1 MKHYDQLSANFI
13 NGEWVESAGTESI
26 AVINPATGEEFGHFI
41 ESTPEEVA
49 QSLAAARAAQPAWG
63 AAPLED
69 RITVIENFATLV
81 EANMEELARMRTSAL
96 GAPFASSL
104 TLSNSLDLLRMYVE
118 SVRKVEFR
126 QVRSDSF
133 GTAIVERRP
142 VGVVAGIVPWN
153 VPVRNEIKKL
163 IPALITG
170 NAVVLKASPQSP
182 FVGAALVDLLTEA
195 GVPAGVVGLVSGGA
209 KVGEAMVTDPNTDK
223 IAFTGSTAAGRR
235 IAELAG
241 PLLKRVQLELGG
253 KSAAIVLPDADLQT
267 VVDSMMIFGYA
278 NSGQICASLSR
289 LILPEE
295 RHDEIVEAL
304 KERIAAF
311 RPGDP
316 YDSNANLGP
325 VISSHHRDWVD
336 QLVKDTVAAG
346 ATAETGGAPA
356 LDAGPGWFYQ
366 PTLLTGVRPGMR
378 SFDEEIFG
386 PVLSVIR
393 YAGEDEAVEIA
404 NNSEYGLHGAVFG
417 ADAAEAYRVGRRIHT
432 GTLAVNSFDVPLSA
446 PFGGVKCSGLGRE
459 NGVEG
464 FDEYLEYHTYKFP
477 NEETARAVVHI

>member
-13 NGEWVESAGTESI
+13 NGEWVESAGTETI
-26 AVINPATGEEFGHFI
+26 GVINPATGAEFGRVT

-49 QSLAAARAAQPAWG
+49 EALAAARAALPGWAHT
-63 AAPLED
+63 PLEE
-69 RITVIENFATLV
+69 RITVIEAFARLV
-81 EANMEELARMRTSAL
+81 EENMAELARIRTSAL
-96 GAPFASSL
+96 GAPFKSSL

-118 SVRKVEFR
+118 SVRKLEFR

-182 FVGAALVDLLTEA
+182 FVGAALMDLLAEA
-195 GVPAGVVGLVSGGA
+195 GVPSGAVGLVSGGA

-235 IAELAG
+235 IAQLAG

-253 KSAAIVLPDADLQT
+253 KSAAIVLPDADLAT

-289 LILPEE
+289 LLLPEE
-295 RHDEIVEAL
+295 RHDEVVDAL
-304 KERIAAF
+304 KDRIAGF
-311 RPGDP
+311 RLGDP
-316 YDSNANLGP
+316 YAENVNLGP
-325 VISSHHRDWVD
+325 VISGQHRDWID

-346 ATAETGGAPA
+346 ATAETGGEPA
-356 LDAGPGWFYQ
+356 LEAGPGWFYQ

-378 SFDEEIFG
+378 SAEEEIFG
-386 PVLSVIR
+386 PVLSVIK
-393 YAGEDEAVEIA
+393 YAGEDEAVAIA
-404 NNSEYGLHGAVFG
+404 NSSDYGLHGAVFG
-417 ADAAEAYRVGRRIHT
+417 GDTAEAYRVGRRIET

-464 FDEYLEYHTYKFP
+464 FDEYLEYHSYKFP
-477 NEETARAVVHI
+477 NEQIARAVLDN

>member
-13 NGEWVESAGTESI
+13 NGEWVESAGTETI
-26 AVINPATGEEFGHFI
+26 GVINPATGAEFGRVT

-49 QSLAAARAAQPAWG
+49 EALAAARAALPGWADT
-63 AAPLED
+63 PLEE
-69 RITVIENFATLV
+69 RITVIEAFARLV
-81 EANMEELARMRTSAL
+81 EENMAELARIRTSAL
-96 GAPFASSL
+96 GAPFKSSL

-118 SVRKVEFR
+118 SVRKLEFR

-182 FVGAALVDLLTEA
+182 FVGAALMDLLAEA
-195 GVPAGVVGLVSGGA
+195 GVPSGAVGLVSGGA

-235 IAELAG
+235 IAQLAG

-253 KSAAIVLPDADLQT
+253 KSAAIVLPDADLAT

-289 LILPEE
+289 LLLPEE
-295 RHDEIVEAL
+295 RHDEVVDAL
-304 KERIAAF
+304 KDRIAGF
-311 RPGDP
+311 RLGDP
-316 YDSNANLGP
+316 YAENVNLGP
-325 VISSHHRDWVD
+325 VISGQHRDWID

-346 ATAETGGAPA
+346 ATAETGGEPA
-356 LDAGPGWFYQ
+356 LEAGPGWFYQ

-378 SFDEEIFG
+378 SAEEEIFG
-386 PVLSVIR
+386 PVLSVIK
-393 YAGEDEAVEIA
+393 YAGEDEAVAIA
-404 NNSEYGLHGAVFG
+404 NSSDYGLHGAVFG
-417 ADAAEAYRVGRRIHT
+417 GDTAEAYRVGRRIET

-464 FDEYLEYHTYKFP
+464 FDEYLEYHSYKFP
-477 NEETARAVVHI
+477 NEQIARAVLDN